1 MTARDDVPFFGP
13 TLPNPAVFRH
23 GPDFKQF
30 LLTKLVNAENACYKA
45 HKFAKLEVSLATC
58 CSMIDVYNM
67 SSIVCRVIIINI
79 FFFTHLSRVCF
90 QLRTRTSLLHSLCE
104 ELKDKTKDFLGHN
117 EGGSS
122 GTNAGAAGTSGG
134 LGAELTKSSAAS
146 SSSSSSECGNG
157 TISGAG
163 SRFIDTVR
171 KALIARVKTQTL
183 SNAEANNNVSGGLSK
198 KTSSCSADGSIPSVS

>member
-1 MTARDDVPFFGP
+1 VW
-13 TLPNPAVFRH
+13 
-23 GPDFKQF
+23 
-30 LLTKLVNAENACYKA
+30 
-45 HKFAKLEVSLATC
+45 
-58 CSMIDVYNM
+58 
-67 SSIVCRVIIINI
+67 
-79 FFFTHLSRVCF
+79 CF

-117 EGGSS
+117 EGGSG
-122 GTNAGAAGTSGG
+122 GTSAGTGGASGG
-134 LGAELTKSSAAS
+134 LGSELTKSSAA

-183 SNAEANNNVSGGLSK
+183 SNVEANNNISGGLSK
-198 KTSSCSADGSIPSVS
+198 KTSSCSADGSIPSVSLTTPVYCYNYFHVYNYYDRD

>member
-45 HKFAKLEVSLATC
+45 HKFAKLEVSLAIC
-58 CSMIDVYNM
+58 CTMIICHRSCVGLLYLY
-67 SSIVCRVIIINI
+67 III
-79 FFFTHLSRVCF
+79 FYSFVTCF

-122 GTNAGAAGTSGG
+122 GTSAGAAGTSGG
-134 LGAELTKSSAAS
+134 LGAELTKSSAA

-183 SNAEANNNVSGGLSK
+183 SNAEANNNVTGGLSK

>member
-1 MTARDDVPFFGP
+1 
-13 TLPNPAVFRH
+13 
-23 GPDFKQF
+23 
-30 LLTKLVNAENACYKA
+30 
-45 HKFAKLEVSLATC
+45 
-58 CSMIDVYNM
+58 
-67 SSIVCRVIIINI
+67 
-79 FFFTHLSRVCF
+79 
-90 QLRTRTSLLHSLCE
+90 LCE

-117 EGGSS
+117 EGGTG
-122 GTNAGAAGTSGG
+122 GTSAGTGGASGG
-134 LGAELTKSSAAS
+134 LGGELTKSSAAS

-183 SNAEANNNVSGGLSK
+183 SNVEANNNVSGGLSK